1 MKLDKSLVVMLGL
14 LVAIFAASPWIPQ
27 WILFI
32 ITLAGANGLVVL
44 GLMLFMRLGLV
55 SFGQALF
62 FCAGA
67 YTTGMLSLLLKVSDI
82 ILLMVASGIIAGLLA
97 YLLGFLLAKYRAIF
111 FGLLSLA
118 FSMIL
123 YGVLVKS
130 ETLGSTD
137 GFTVSGLTILGLVP
151 DPTQMKIV
159 LFGITIIVVMASLL
173 FVNMVLKSPR
183 GLLLTAI
190 RDNEIRAEYMGAS
203 AKSTIHLIYV
213 IAGVLSGFGGAIAAM
228 VSGHIDPNMT
238 FWTTSGEFVFIAIL
252 GGIGS
257 VSAPFIGALI
267 FGVIQTVAYGYS
279 PNTWQMTIG
288 ICLIAVILVLPD
300 GLWSLMAKMRKNS
313 RV

>member
-1 MKLDKSLVVMLGL
+1 MKLDKSLVVMLGV

-82 ILLMVASGIIAGLLA
+82 FLLMVASGFIAGLLA

-137 GFTVSGLTILGLVP
+137 GFTISGLTILGIAP

-267 FGVIQTVAYGYS
+267 FGVIQTIAYGYS

>member
-1 MKLDKSLVVMLGL
+1 MKLDKSLVVMLGV

-82 ILLMVASGIIAGLLA
+82 FLLMVASGFIAGLLA

-137 GFTVSGLTILGLVP
+137 GFTISGLTILGLAP

-159 LFGITIIVVMASLL
+159 LFGITVIVVMASLL

-300 GLWSLMAKMRKNS
+300 GLWSLMAKMRKKS

>member
-82 ILLMVASGIIAGLLA
+82 ILLMVASGFIAGLLA

-159 LFGITIIVVMASLL
+159 LFGITVIVVMASLL
-173 FVNMVLKSPR
+173 FVNMLLKSPR

-267 FGVIQTVAYGYS
+267 FGVIQTIAYGYS

>member
-1 MKLDKSLVVMLGL
+1 MKLDKSLIWL
-14 LVAIFAASPWIPQ
+14 LVALGAILLASPFLPQ

-32 ITLAGANGLVVL
+32 VTLAGANGLVVL

-67 YTTGMLSLLLKVSDI
+67 YTTGMLSLLLKISDI
-82 ILLMVASGIIAGLLA
+82 VVLMIASAFIAGFLA

-137 GFTVSGLTILGLVP
+137 GFSISGLKLFGWMP
-151 DPTQMKIV
+151 EPTQMKIV
-159 LFGITIIVVMASLL
+159 LLGITFLAVVIALL

-203 AKSTIHLIYV
+203 ARSTIHLIYV
-213 IAGVLSGFGGAIAAM
+213 IAGVLSGVGGSIAAM

-238 FWTTSGEFVFIAIL
+238 FWTSSGEFVFIAIL

-267 FGVIQTVAYGYS
+267 FGVIQTIAYGYS

-288 ICLIAVILVLPD
+288 ICLIIVILLLPD
-300 GLWSLMAKMRKNS
+300 GLWSLVAKLRNKS

>member
-267 FGVIQTVAYGYS
+267 FGVIQTIAYGYS

>member
-1 MKLDKSLVVMLGL
+1 MKLDKSLVVMLGV
-14 LVAIFAASPWIPQ
+14 LVAIFAVSPWLPQ

-67 YTTGMLSLLLKVSDI
+67 YTTGMLFLLLKVSDI
-82 ILLMVASGIIAGLLA
+82 ILLMVASGLIAGLLA

-137 GFTVSGLTILGLVP
+137 GFSVNGLTILGWVP

-159 LFGITIIVVMASLL
+159 LFGITSIVVLTSLL
-173 FVNMVLKSPR
+173 FVNMLLKSPR

-267 FGVIQTVAYGYS
+267 FGVIQTIAYGYS

>member
-82 ILLMVASGIIAGLLA
+82 FLLMVASGFIAGLLA

-159 LFGITIIVVMASLL
+159 LFGITVIVVMASLL

-267 FGVIQTVAYGYS
+267 FGVIQTIAYGYS

-300 GLWSLMAKMRKNS
+300 GLWSLMAKMRKKS

>member
-137 GFTVSGLTILGLVP
+137 GFTVNGLTILGLVP

-267 FGVIQTVAYGYS
+267 FGVIQTIAYGYS

>member
-82 ILLMVASGIIAGLLA
+82 ILLMLASGIIAGLLA

-159 LFGITIIVVMASLL
+159 LFGITVIVVMASLL

-267 FGVIQTVAYGYS
+267 FGVIQTIAYGYS

>member
-1 MKLDKSLVVMLGL
+1 MRLDKSLGL
-14 LVAIFAASPWIPQ
+14 MFLFLIALMAGSPFLPQ
-27 WILFI
+27 WVLFI
-32 ITLAGANGLVVL
+32 VTLAGANGLVVL

-62 FCAGA
+62 FCVGA
-67 YTTGMLSLLLKVSDI
+67 YTTGMLSLLLKVTDI
-82 ILLMVASGIIAGLLA
+82 FLLMIASGIFAGFLA

-137 GFTVSGLTILGLVP
+137 GFSITGVTLFGWRPEP
-151 DPTQMKIV
+151 DQMKYV
-159 LFGITIIVVMASLL
+159 LLGITILTVMISLL
-173 FVNMVLKSPR
+173 FVHRVLKSPR

-203 AKSTIHLIYV
+203 AQKTIHLIYV
-213 IAGVLSGFGGAIAAM
+213 IAGVLSGFGGAISAIVA
-228 VSGHIDPNMT
+228 GHIDPNMT
-238 FWTTSGEFVFIAIL
+238 FWTSSGEFVFIAIL
-252 GGIGS
+252 GGIGN
-257 VSAPFIGALI
+257 VIAPFVGAII

-288 ICLIAVILVLPD
+288 ICLITVILLLPD
-300 GLWSLMAKMRKNS
+300 GLWSLVTKMRSKP

>member
-1 MKLDKSLVVMLGL
+1 MRLDKSLIWM
-14 LVAIFAASPWIPQ
+14 FAALCAILAVSPWLPQ

-32 ITLAGANGLVVL
+32 VTLAGANGLVVL

-67 YTTGMLSLLLKVSDI
+67 YTTGMLSLLLKISDLFILMIASAIVS
-82 ILLMVASGIIAGLLA
+82 GLLA

-137 GFTVSGLTILGLVP
+137 GFSISGLKLFGWMP
-151 DPTQMKIV
+151 EPTQMKIV
-159 LFGITIIVVMASLL
+159 LLGVTFLAVVVALL

-203 AKSTIHLIYV
+203 ARSTIHLIYV
-213 IAGVLSGFGGAIAAM
+213 IAGILSGVGGSIAAM

-238 FWTTSGEFVFIAIL
+238 FWTSSGEFVFIAIL

-257 VSAPFIGALI
+257 VIAPFVGALI

-288 ICLIAVILVLPD
+288 ICLIIVILLLPD
-300 GLWSLMAKMRKNS
+300 GLWSLVAKFRKKSN
-313 RV
+313 V

>member
-1 MKLDKSLVVMLGL
+1 MKLDKSLVVILGF

-137 GFTVSGLTILGLVP
+137 GFTVNGLTILGLVP

-267 FGVIQTVAYGYS
+267 FGVIQTIAYGYS

>member
-1 MKLDKSLVVMLGL
+1 MKLDKSLIWM
-14 LVAIFAASPWIPQ
+14 LVALGAILLASPFLPQ

-32 ITLAGANGLVVL
+32 VTLAGANGLVVL

-67 YTTGMLSLLLKVSDI
+67 YTTGMLSLLLKISDI
-82 ILLMVASGIIAGLLA
+82 VVLMIASAFIAGFLA
-97 YLLGFLLAKYRAIF
+97 YLLGFLLAKYIAIF

-137 GFTVSGLTILGLVP
+137 GFSISGLKLFGWMP
-151 DPTQMKIV
+151 EPTQMKIV
-159 LFGITIIVVMASLL
+159 LLGITFLAVVIALL

-203 AKSTIHLIYV
+203 ARSTIHLIYV
-213 IAGVLSGFGGAIAAM
+213 IAGVLSGVGGSIAAM

-238 FWTTSGEFVFIAIL
+238 FWTSSGEFVFIAIL

-267 FGVIQTVAYGYS
+267 FGVIQTIAYGYS

-288 ICLIAVILVLPD
+288 ICLIIVILLLPD
-300 GLWSLMAKMRKNS
+300 GLWSLVAKLRNKS

>member
-82 ILLMVASGIIAGLLA
+82 FLLMVASGFIAGLLA

-137 GFTVSGLTILGLVP
+137 GFTISGLTILGFVP

-159 LFGITIIVVMASLL
+159 LFGITVIVVMASLL

-267 FGVIQTVAYGYS
+267 FGVIQTIAYGYS

-300 GLWSLMAKMRKNS
+300 GLWSLMAKMRKKS

>member
-1 MKLDKSLVVMLGL
+1 MKLDKSLIWM
-14 LVAIFAASPWIPQ
+14 LVALGAILLASPFLPQ

-32 ITLAGANGLVVL
+32 VTLAGANGLVVL

-67 YTTGMLSLLLKVSDI
+67 YTTGMLSLLLKISDI
-82 ILLMVASGIIAGLLA
+82 VVLMIASAFIAGFLA

-137 GFTVSGLTILGLVP
+137 GFSISGLKLFGWMP
-151 DPTQMKIV
+151 EPTQMKIV
-159 LFGITIIVVMASLL
+159 LLGVTFLAVVIALL

-203 AKSTIHLIYV
+203 ARSTIHLIYV
-213 IAGVLSGFGGAIAAM
+213 IAGVLSGVGGSIAAM

-238 FWTTSGEFVFIAIL
+238 FWTSSGEFVFIAIL

-267 FGVIQTVAYGYS
+267 FGVIQTIAYGYS

-288 ICLIAVILVLPD
+288 ICLIIVILLLPD
-300 GLWSLMAKMRKNS
+300 GLWSLVAKLRNKS

>member
-1 MKLDKSLVVMLGL
+1 MKLDKSLVVMLGV

-82 ILLMVASGIIAGLLA
+82 FLLMVASGFIAGLLA

-137 GFTVSGLTILGLVP
+137 GFTISGLTILGFVP

-267 FGVIQTVAYGYS
+267 FGVIQTIAYGYS

>member
-1 MKLDKSLVVMLGL
+1 
-14 LVAIFAASPWIPQ
+14 
-27 WILFI
+27 
-32 ITLAGANGLVVL
+32 
-44 GLMLFMRLGLV
+44 LV

-67 YTTGMLSLLLKVSDI
+67 YTTGMLSLLLKVSD
-82 ILLMVASGIIAGLLA
+82 LFVLMIASAIVSGLLA

-137 GFTVSGLTILGLVP
+137 GFSISGLKLFGWMP
-151 DPTQMKIV
+151 EPTQMKIV
-159 LFGITIIVVMASLL
+159 LLGVTFLAVVIALL

-203 AKSTIHLIYV
+203 ARSTIHLIYV
-213 IAGVLSGFGGAIAAM
+213 IAGILSGVGGSIAAM

-238 FWTTSGEFVFIAIL
+238 FWTSSGEFVFIAIL

-257 VSAPFIGALI
+257 VIAPFVGALI

-288 ICLIAVILVLPD
+288 ICLIIVILLLPD
-300 GLWSLMAKMRKNS
+300 GLWSLVAKLRKKSN
-313 RV
+313 V

>member
-82 ILLMVASGIIAGLLA
+82 ILLMVASGFIAGLLA

-151 DPTQMKIV
+151 DPIQMKIV
-159 LFGITIIVVMASLL
+159 LFGITVTVVMASLL

-267 FGVIQTVAYGYS
+267 FGVIQTIAYGYS

-300 GLWSLMAKMRKNS
+300 GLWSLMAKMRKKS

>member
-1 MKLDKSLVVMLGL
+1 MKLDQSLKWMFVVLGMLL
-14 LVAIFAASPWIPQ
+14 CASPWLPQ

-67 YTTGMLSLLLKVSDI
+67 YATGMLSLLLKISDI
-82 ILLMVASGIIAGLLA
+82 TLLILASAIVSGLLA

-137 GFTVSGLTILGLVP
+137 GFSISGLKLMGWMPETA
-151 DPTQMKIV
+151 QMKIV
-159 LFGITIIVVMASLL
+159 LFGVTVLMVVIALL
-173 FVNMVLKSPR
+173 FINMILKSPR

-203 AKSTIHLIYV
+203 ARSTIHLIYV
-213 IAGVLSGFGGAIAAM
+213 IAGVLSGVGGAIAAM
-228 VSGHIDPNMT
+228 ASGHIDPNMT
-238 FWTTSGEFVFIAIL
+238 FWTSSGEFVFIAIL

-257 VSAPFIGALI
+257 INAPFIGALI
-267 FGVIQTVAYGYS
+267 FGVIQTIAYGYS

-288 ICLIAVILVLPD
+288 ICLIIVILLLPD
-300 GLWSLMAKMRKNS
+300 GLWSLVAKLRKNS

>member
-159 LFGITIIVVMASLL
+159 LFGITVIVVMASLL
-173 FVNMVLKSPR
+173 FVNMVLKSTR
-183 GLLLTAI
+183 GHLLTAI

-267 FGVIQTVAYGYS
+267 FGVIQTIAYGYS

>member
-1 MKLDKSLVVMLGL
+1 MRLDKSLIWM
-14 LVAIFAASPWIPQ
+14 FAALCAILAVSPWLPQ

-32 ITLAGANGLVVL
+32 VTLAGANGLVVL

-67 YTTGMLSLLLKVSDI
+67 YTTGMLSLLLKVSDLF
-82 ILLMVASGIIAGLLA
+82 ILMIASAIVSGLLA

-123 YGVLVKS
+123 SGVLVKR
-130 ETLGSTD
+130 ETLVSTD
-137 GFTVSGLTILGLVP
+137 GFSISGLKLFGWMP
-151 DPTQMKIV
+151 EPTQMKIV
-159 LFGITIIVVMASLL
+159 LLGVTFLAVVVALL

-203 AKSTIHLIYV
+203 ARSTIHLIYV
-213 IAGVLSGFGGAIAAM
+213 IAGILSGVGGSIAAM

-238 FWTTSGEFVFIAIL
+238 FWTSSGEFVFIAIL

-257 VSAPFIGALI
+257 VIAPFVGALI

-288 ICLIAVILVLPD
+288 ICLIIVILLLPD
-300 GLWSLMAKMRKNS
+300 GLWSLVAKLRKKSN
-313 RV
+313 V

>member
-1 MKLDKSLVVMLGL
+1 MKLDKSLIWM
-14 LVAIFAASPWIPQ
+14 LVALGAILLASPFLPQ

-32 ITLAGANGLVVL
+32 VTLAGANGLVVL

-67 YTTGMLSLLLKVSDI
+67 YTTGMLSLLLKISDI
-82 ILLMVASGIIAGLLA
+82 VVLMIASAFIAGFLA

-137 GFTVSGLTILGLVP
+137 GFSISGLKLFGWMP
-151 DPTQMKIV
+151 EPTQMKIV
-159 LFGITIIVVMASLL
+159 LLGITFLAVVIALL

-203 AKSTIHLIYV
+203 ARSTIHLIYV
-213 IAGVLSGFGGAIAAM
+213 IAGVLSGVGGSIAAM

-238 FWTTSGEFVFIAIL
+238 FWTSSGEFVFIAIL

-267 FGVIQTVAYGYS
+267 FGVIQTIAYGYS

-288 ICLIAVILVLPD
+288 ICLIIVILLLPD
-300 GLWSLMAKMRKNS
+300 GLWSLVAKLRNKS

>member
-1 MKLDKSLVVMLGL
+1 ML
-14 LVAIFAASPWIPQ
+14 
-27 WILFI
+27 
-32 ITLAGANGLVVL
+32 
-44 GLMLFMRLGLV
+44 
-55 SFGQALF
+55 
-62 FCAGA
+62 
-67 YTTGMLSLLLKVSDI
+67 
-82 ILLMVASGIIAGLLA
+82 ASGIIAGLLA

-137 GFTVSGLTILGLVP
+137 GFTVNGLTILGLVP

-267 FGVIQTVAYGYS
+267 FGVIQTIAYGYS

>member
-1 MKLDKSLVVMLGL
+1 MKLDKSLIYMIGFLTGI
-14 LVAIFAASPWIPQ
+14 LVISPWLPQ

-67 YTTGMLSLLLKVSDI
+67 YTTGMLCLLLKITDLFV
-82 ILLMVASGIIAGLLA
+82 LLIASAFVAGFLA

-130 ETLGSTD
+130 EKLGSTD
-137 GFTVSGLTILGLVP
+137 GFTVSGLTILGWTP
-151 DPTQMKIV
+151 ETTQMKIV
-159 LFGITIIVVMASLL
+159 LYGLTLLSVIVALL

-203 AKSTIHLIYV
+203 AKNTIHLIYV
-213 IAGVLSGFGGAIAAM
+213 IAGVLSGVGGAIAAM

-238 FWTTSGEFVFIAIL
+238 FWTSSGEFVFIAIL

-257 VSAPFIGALI
+257 VSAPFVGALI
-267 FGVIQTVAYGYS
+267 FGVIQTIAYGYS

-288 ICLIAVILVLPD
+288 ICLIVVILLLPE
-300 GLWSLMAKMRKNS
+300 GLWSLVEKMRKKS